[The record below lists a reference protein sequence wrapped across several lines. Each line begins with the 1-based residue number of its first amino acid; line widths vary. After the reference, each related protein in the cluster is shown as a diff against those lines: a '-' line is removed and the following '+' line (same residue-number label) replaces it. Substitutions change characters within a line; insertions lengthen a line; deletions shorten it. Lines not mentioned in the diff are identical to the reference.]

1 MGEEVIPGMED
12 DLLVNALKRYVK
24 KNFIFFTSVYSS
36 LHQLTANA
44 AFSKIR
50 SERGGRIVTWYFT
63 VP

>member
-12 DLLVNALKRYVK
+12 DLLVNAFKRYVK
-24 KNFIFFTSVYSS
+24 KKLVFFTTVYSS

-44 AFSKIR
+44 AFSKIC
-50 SERGGRIVTWYFT
+50 SVRGGRIVTLYFT